1 MWPVLSFFVC
11 WIYYL
16 DTNCVDVFDDILL
29 RIFGYVSAYLDLV
42 QLVFSASWVLIYL
55 PKDFNSQ
62 LMLDDQDH
70 CPSNEL
76 YSNFHTLPGDCFVF
90 PPISAILGAFLTICF
105 QPFAVL
111 LFLAQCSAAPAVI
124 TSRRWNG
131 QPGSTFQLAAKLL
144 SDGKTQW
151 RSRGLVTAS
160 RDPTYASPNVR

>member
-1 MWPVLSFFVC
+1 MQDSHSLLWSSFLKQSLCISIFILVWSVLSFFVC
-11 WIYYL
+11 WIFYL

-42 QLVFSASWVLIYL
+42 HLVFSGSCPWVLIYL
-55 PKDFNSQ
+55 PKDLTPN
-62 LMLDDQDH
+62 LCWMTKTIAH
-70 CPSNEL
+70 PNNEL
-76 YSNFHTLPGDCFVF
+76 YSNFHTFPGDCFVF

-131 QPGSTFQLAAKLL
+131 QSLAA
-144 SDGKTQW
+144 
-151 RSRGLVTAS
+151 
-160 RDPTYASPNVR
+160 PFN